1 MERTLEMPVLK
12 ADRRHDLDALRAF
25 AMLLGI
31 GYHAALSFGGTPWL
45 VTDNQNSVAFHWF
58 IEAVHGFRMQLFF
71 LVSGYFT
78 ALLLARRGLGG
89 MLKNRAARILV
100 PCLLGLATL
109 IPGMPVIL
117 PLL

>member
-45 VTDNQNSVAFHWF
+45 VTDGASFSTA
-58 IEAVHGFRMQLFF
+58 F
-71 LVSGYFT
+71 LV
-78 ALLLARRGLGG
+78 
-89 MLKNRAARILV
+89 KNAASPDVAALV
-100 PCLLGLATL
+100 PR
-109 IPGMPVIL
+109 
-117 PLL
+117 